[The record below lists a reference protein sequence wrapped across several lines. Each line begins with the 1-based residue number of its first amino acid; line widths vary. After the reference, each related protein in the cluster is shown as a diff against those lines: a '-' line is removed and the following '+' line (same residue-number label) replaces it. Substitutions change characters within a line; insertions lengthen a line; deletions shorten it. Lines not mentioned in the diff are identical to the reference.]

1 MSKNYEKVLSY
12 VKDISIETPNA
23 ETYLAIQ
30 KNINKYNMDID
41 IKSIPLKN
49 EIIEV
54 NTKIALQDKTEN
66 KNKSFFEITY
76 ATLIKMLPGIK
87 DKNVIRKTV
96 LCDVQNDIY
105 PTIEELFLNI
115 LKNSGYEQIKFEK
128 KVDFEKLFNKN
139 VK

>member
-23 ETYLAIQ
+23 ETFLAIQ

-54 NTKIALQDKTEN
+54 NTKISLQDKTEN

-76 ATLIKMLPGIK
+76 ATLIKIIPEVK
-87 DKNVIRKTV
+87 DKNFIKKTI

-115 LKNSGYEQIKFEK
+115 LKSSGYEQIKFEK
-128 KVDFEKLFNKN
+128 KVDFEKLFNQN

>member
-23 ETYLAIQ
+23 ETFLAIQ

-54 NTKIALQDKTEN
+54 NTKISLQDKTEN

-76 ATLIKMLPGIK
+76 ATLIKILPELK
-87 DKNVIRKTV
+87 DKNIIRKTV

-115 LKNSGYEQIKFEK
+115 LKSSGYEQVKFEK
-128 KVDFEKLFNKN
+128 KVDFEKLFHQNIK
-139 VK
+139 